1 MFKKFI
7 AIMLAVG
14 CLSLSFSCKK
24 KTQEERLP
32 PVEIKNVILLIG
44 DGMGPN
50 QIKAGEIYKKQK
62 LYMQK
67 ISQSVKVDTNSYYGD
82 TTDSAAAATALATGT
97 LTSNGFVGINARG
110 EELTT
115 LVDIAHELGK
125 RTGVITTEELYGATP
140 MGFSAHSDSR
150 NNSEALMY
158 SAARTSNVNLFASY
172 TLPSGNKYMIDEFVA
187 NGYEVVSHPAD
198 ISESTSEKIFG
209 DYRILAAAES
219 MTISDMALALDGLVS
234 EALDYLCKDE
244 DGFFLMVEGAHIDHG
259 GHQNKIEYMLS
270 ELLAF
275 DDMVKYVV
283 EWSKK
288 RRDTLVLVTADHET
302 GGLMLNPNTKYGEL
316 FEYDENTH
324 TYNNFWWTTPNHT
337 NTNVWLFAHGATIDF
352 KAYSTFEDKSLIKNA
367 DIFDIVS
374 EYLAGEKLGNQ

>member
-1 MFKKFI
+1 MLKKII
-7 AIMLAVG
+7 AIMLVIG
-14 CLSLSFSCKK
+14 CLSVSFSCKK
-24 KTQEERLP
+24 KTQEESLP

-50 QIKAGEIYKKQK
+50 QIKAGELYKREK

-67 ISQSVKVDTNSYYGD
+67 MSQAVKVDTNSYYGD
-82 TTDSAAAATALATGT
+82 TTDSAAAATALATGN
-97 LTSNGFVGINARG
+97 LTSNGFVGISARG
-110 EELTT
+110 EELPT
-115 LVDIAHELGK
+115 LVDIAHNLGK

-150 NNSEALMY
+150 NKKEELML

-172 TLPSGNKYMIDEFVA
+172 TLPSPDRYFIDEFVA
-187 NGYEVVSHPAD
+187 NGYEIVSHPAN

-209 DYRILAAAES
+209 DYRILAGAES
-219 MTISDMALALDGLVS
+219 MTISDIALALDGLVS
-234 EALDYLCKDE
+234 EALDYLSQDE

-302 GGLMLNPNTKYGEL
+302 GGLILNPDAKYGEL
-316 FEYDENTH
+316 FDYDYDTN
-324 TYNNFWWTTPNHT
+324 TYNNFRWSTTGHT
-337 NTNVWLFAHGATIDF
+337 NTKVWLFVHGAKIDF
-352 KAYSTFEDKSLIKNA
+352 KAYSTFEDKALIKNA
-367 DIFDIVS
+367 DVFSIANA
-374 EYLAGEKLGNQ
+374 YLTGNKK